1 VVDALLRLL
10 IQYAHV
16 LAAVLWVGGGFYTLL
31 VQLPALMRAAP
42 AARGAVMAE
51 LAPRQVAYLLRVA
64 EVTIATGVLNALIS
78 GRLGDIGELAR
89 SRWGGVI
96 FLGAVLAVGLYLLMQ
111 LVLRPTVH
119 RLLAT
124 GRLAMEGDATA
135 GAELPAIVARLRSL
149 GYAQLGVGALIVL
162 LMVIARFS

>member
-1 VVDALLRLL
+1 VDPLLRLL

-31 VQLPALMRAAP
+31 VQVPALLRAP
-42 AARGAVMAE
+42 AAARGPVMAE
-51 LAPRQVAYLLRVA
+51 LAPRQVTYLLRVA
-64 EVTIATGVLNALIS
+64 EVTIATGFLNVLVS
-78 GRLGDIGELAR
+78 GRLGDVGELAR

-96 FLGAVLAVGLYLLMQ
+96 FLGAVLAVALYLLMQ
-111 LVLRPTVH
+111 MAVRPAMH

-124 GRLAMEGDATA
+124 GRRATEGDARA
-135 GAELPAIVARLRSL
+135 GDELALIIGRLRRL
-149 GYAQLGVGALIVL
+149 GYAQLGLGALIIL